1 MYKIKSNNDY
11 IYIYKLDRKL
21 KDIMNDRKI
30 NLDLTTLDILYK
42 FKINVEGIENYSK
55 IAIKFFYE
63 NEIESLLDQFYSL
76 NN

>member
-1 MYKIKSNNDY
+1 MQ
-11 IYIYKLDRKL
+11 
-21 KDIMNDRKI
+21 I

-42 FKINVEGIENYSK
+42 FKINVEEIENYSK

-63 NEIESLLDQFYSL
+63 NEIESILGQFYSL